1 MRKKHSASSARS
13 RRSKNHPARKKTR
26 TKTRTPRKAKAKA
39 GRRTPILQTPPP
51 TPAQIPGFKTCEEP
65 EVGDIG
71 GFGDVDAFESHE
83 KQCGE
88 KATEF
93 CATCNKNLCG
103 SHYELMHREHN
114 AGGQHLT
121 EHSMSQ

>member
-1 MRKKHSASSARS
+1 LKAKRSKAHKKTSVRKKAKSTVHKKPSAIR
-13 RRSKNHPARKKTR
+13 
-26 TKTRTPRKAKAKA
+26 RKA
-39 GRRTPILQTPPP
+39 RPLQKRITPPQIP
-51 TPAQIPGFKTCEEP
+51 STPALSAPDFKTCEEP

-71 GFGDVDAFESHE
+71 GFGDVAAFESHE

-93 CATCNKNLCG
+93 CATCNKNLCS

-114 AGGQHLT
+114 AGGQHSSGQSLT
-121 EHSMSQ
+121 Q

>member
-1 MRKKHSASSARS
+1 MKAKRSKAHKKTSVRKK
-13 RRSKNHPARKKTR
+13 SKSTAHKKTSTTR
-26 TKTRTPRKAKAKA
+26 RKTRP
-39 GRRTPILQTPPP
+39 LQKRITQP
-51 TPAQIPGFKTCEEP
+51 QIPSTPTLSVPDFKTCEEP